1 MANSGIDLATGQYD
15 LQAATEALRSKL
27 KEGSMSLKCTI
38 LRKKIK
44 PVSGDKNKIERV
56 IFCSDPR

>member
-1 MANSGIDLATGQYD
+1 MDRE
-15 LQAATEALRSKL
+15 AAKKALEQRL
-27 KEGSMSLKCTI
+27 NDGNTSLKCTI

-44 PVSGDKNKIERV
+44 PVNPITGDKEQDKIERV